1 MNTAYDVEVVDDLD
15 ERDYHRHPALSN
27 SLAKLMLP
35 PNCPAMYPYRRA
47 HPDDT
52 SDVFDFGRAAHALVL
67 GVGAPVVAVPDELL
81 ASNGAL
87 STKAAKE
94 FVEQARADGAT
105 PLKAVDIARLE
116 AMVAKLREH
125 PIAGPLLT
133 REDFR
138 HELSV
143 FWQDVAFDVHRRAR
157 LDLYPDTPLA
167 AAIVVD
173 YKTAESA
180 EPRAFA
186 RKAATY
192 GYHLQDAYYSDAVEA
207 VTGERPRFVFVV
219 QEKEPP
225 FLVSVVQLDENARDL
240 GRRRVAEALE
250 LFAWCQERDE
260 WPGFDGVEVVDLPP
274 WSYR

>member
-1 MNTAYDVEVVDDLD
+1 MSTSFGVPIVEVIDDLD
-15 ERDYHRHPALSN
+15 EREYHAHPALSN

-47 HPDDT
+47 HPEET
-52 SDVFDFGRAAHALVL
+52 SDVFDFGRAAHAMVL
-67 GVGAPVVAVPDELL
+67 GVGAPVRVLPFDDRRTNAY
-81 ASNGAL
+81 
-87 STKAAKE
+87 KAAAE
-94 FVEQARADGAT
+94 EARAEGAT
-105 PLKAVDIARLE
+105 PILAKQGERLT
-116 AMVAKLREH
+116 AMVGALADH
-125 PIAGPLLT
+125 PIAGPLLKRT
-133 REDFR
+133 DFR

-225 FLVSVVQLDENARDL
+225 YLVSVVQLDENARDL